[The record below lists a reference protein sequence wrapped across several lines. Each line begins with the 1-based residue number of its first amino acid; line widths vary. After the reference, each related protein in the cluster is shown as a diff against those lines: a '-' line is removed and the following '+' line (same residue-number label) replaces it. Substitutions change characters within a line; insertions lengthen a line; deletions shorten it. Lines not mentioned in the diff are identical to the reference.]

1 MRVYIYGLRMRP
13 PGIGCQPTAGLLEM
27 GAFDAREAYEEFG
40 GYPCWGWAACDREL
54 DFREVGKYELA
65 PMELVTEIA
74 EPSDMCEWAESYEWG
89 GSDS

>member
-1 MRVYIYGLRMRP
+1 
-13 PGIGCQPTAGLLEM
+13 M
-27 GAFDAREAYEEFG
+27 GAEIDTPCLASLDWCSDDVTEAL
-40 GYPCWGWAACDREL
+40 A
-54 DFREVGKYELA
+54 FREVGKYELA